1 VDYVF
6 RNFRRRKQNLMPSLR
21 TVSSA
26 TKFASNCQEVVMN
39 ATTCELMLSEEE
51 RELIVDI
58 LEERQRTLLVE
69 IAHTD
74 HHSFQAGSAEE
85 S

>member
-1 VDYVF
+1 
-6 RNFRRRKQNLMPSLR
+6 
-21 TVSSA
+21 
-26 TKFASNCQEVVMN
+26 MN

-74 HHSFQAGSAEE
+74 HHSLQAGSAEE